1 MNVYRNLDSGQM
13 SMTTQQFFFLFA
25 LKLPSSMDKIERQTQ
40 MLNDEP
46 HKCYTGNAH
55 IDLKSTNTIAPA
67 RQRHDRHLE
76 DLQRIPFE
84 AHTRIH
90 HTLKRIGIVLGV
102 KRLIYRYTLFFFTT
116 IYFFFS

>member
-1 MNVYRNLDSGQM
+1 
-13 SMTTQQFFFLFA
+13 
-25 LKLPSSMDKIERQTQ
+25 MDKIERQTQ